1 MFGILQGN
9 SKTNWIS
16 VLPLGA
22 MFFALYYFTFS
33 WLYRYFDFQIF
44 VTDDPFFEGQEGKL
58 ESLGIA
64 HLLIQGLGGFDNITK
79 LDVCSTRLHVDVVN
93 TELVDNNLL
102 KEAGVLK
109 IGLVNGKVQ
118 LFYGSNVY
126 YIKNAIDTYSP
137 KSLFEASVMV
147 AVDNVKKGFKTYIE
161 MKEDKKLEKQGKS
174 GKTYKLS
181 ELEED

>member
-1 MFGILQGN
+1 M
-9 SKTNWIS
+9 
-16 VLPLGA
+16 
-22 MFFALYYFTFS
+22 
-33 WLYRYFDFQIF
+33 
-44 VTDDPFFEGQEGKL
+44 
-58 ESLGIA
+58 
-64 HLLIQGLGGFDNITK
+64 
-79 LDVCSTRLHVDVVN
+79 HVDVVN